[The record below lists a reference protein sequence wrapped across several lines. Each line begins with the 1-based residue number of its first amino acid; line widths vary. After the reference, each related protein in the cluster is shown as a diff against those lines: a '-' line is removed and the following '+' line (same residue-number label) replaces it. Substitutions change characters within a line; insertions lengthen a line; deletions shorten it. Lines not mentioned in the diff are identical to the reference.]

1 MNGIVT
7 LRIIENMYRQPNTK
21 KVVVTG
27 AAGYIGGI
35 TCIELKKQGYY
46 VIGIDRRYRDH
57 LAEYYDDYYHGD
69 FTDFESFKKIQQHY
83 PVAIIHCA
91 GTSLVGPSLTNP
103 AEYFTNNV
111 SKTNALLSFLSAE
124 LPDTKFIFSS
134 SAAVY
139 GEDTTIEFYREN
151 SPTQPISPY
160 GESKLMVEQMLKWY
174 NVGYGL
180 NYVSFRYF
188 NAAGADQDG
197 IHGQEP
203 DATHIIAKIFDAG
216 LNDKDFTLYGAT
228 YPTKDGTCIRD
239 YIHVTDLANAH
250 ILAIDN
256 RINGIYNLGSFTGY
270 SNLEVLSEIENTLGK
285 KIITMV
291 DGKRIGDPAKLIA
304 DSSNFRSS
312 ADWEPK
318 YTLKHI
324 INDCNNWYNSDV
336 YKNLI
341 NKQRS

>member
-1 MNGIVT
+1 
-7 LRIIENMYRQPNTK
+7 MYRHPNTK

-57 LAEYYDDYYHGD
+57 LVEYYDDYYHGD
-69 FTDFESFKKIQQHY
+69 FTDFESYKKIQQHY
-83 PVAIIHCA
+83 PAAIIHCA
-91 GTSLVGPSLTNP
+91 GTSLVGPSLMNP
-103 AEYFTNNV
+103 SEYFTNNV
-111 SKTNALLSFLSAE
+111 SKTNSLLSFLSAE

-139 GEDTTIEFYREN
+139 GETSNLEYYKET
-151 SPTQPISPY
+151 SPTEPISPY
-160 GESKLMVEQMLKWY
+160 GQSKLMVEQMLKWY
-174 NVGYGL
+174 KNAHGL

-188 NAAGADQDG
+188 NAAGADQDAL
-197 IHGQEP
+197 HGQEP
-203 DATHIIAKIFDAG
+203 NATHLIAKIFDAG

-256 RINGIYNLGSFTGY
+256 RINGLYNLGSFTGY
-270 SNLEVLSEIENTLGK
+270 SNLEVLSEIEGTLNK
-285 KIITMV
+285 KIVTIIES
-291 DGKRIGDPAKLIA
+291 KRIGDPAKLIA

-318 YTLKHI
+318 YTLNNI
-324 INDCNNWYNSDV
+324 INDCNTWYNSAT
-336 YKNLI
+336 YKTLI
-341 NKQRS
+341 NKQRP

>member
-1 MNGIVT
+1 
-7 LRIIENMYRQPNTK
+7 MYRHPNTK

-57 LAEYYDDYYHGD
+57 LIEYYDDYYQGD
-69 FTDFESFKKIQQHY
+69 FTDFESYKKIQHHY
-83 PVAIIHCA
+83 PEAIIHCA

-111 SKTNALLSFLSAE
+111 SKTNALLAFLTAE

-139 GEDTTIEFYREN
+139 GEKENVEFYKETD
-151 SPTQPISPY
+151 PTDPISPY
-160 GESKLMVEQMLKWY
+160 GQSKLMVEQMLKWY
-174 NVGYGL
+174 KYAHGL
-180 NYVSFRYF
+180 RYVAFRYF
-188 NAAGADQDG
+188 NAAGANQDA

-203 DATHIIAKIFDAG
+203 RDTHLISRIFEAA
-216 LNDKDFTLYGAT
+216 LNNQEFTMYGST

-239 YIHVTDLANAH
+239 YIHVIDLANAH
-250 ILAIDN
+250 ILAIDK
-256 RINGIYNLGSFTGY
+256 RVDGIYNLGSFTGH
-270 SNLEVLSEIENTLGK
+270 SNLEILTEIENTLGEK
-285 KIITMV
+285 LITIV
-291 DGKRIGDPAKLIA
+291 DAKRIGDPAKLIA

-312 ADWEPK
+312 ADWAIQ
-318 YTLKHI
+318 YTLSHI
-324 INDCNNWYNSDV
+324 IEDCNDWYNSNT
-336 YKNLI
+336 YKKLI
-341 NKQRS
+341 NNQRS

>member
-1 MNGIVT
+1 
-7 LRIIENMYRQPNTK
+7 MYRHPNTK

-69 FTDFESFKKIQQHY
+69 FTDFESYKKIQQHY
-83 PVAIIHCA
+83 PKAIIHCA
-91 GTSLVGPSLTNP
+91 GTNLVGPSLTNP
-103 AEYFTNNV
+103 GEYFTNNV

-139 GEDTTIEFYREN
+139 GETSNIEFYREN
-151 SPTQPISPY
+151 SPTEPISPY
-160 GESKLMVEQMLKWY
+160 GQSKLMIEQMLKWY
-174 NVGYGL
+174 KHAHGL
-180 NYVSFRYF
+180 NYVAFRYF
-188 NAAGADQDG
+188 NAAGADAAG

-203 DATHIIAKIFDAG
+203 EDTHLISRIFEAA
-216 LNDKDFTLYGAT
+216 LNDKEFTLYGAT

-239 YIHVTDLANAH
+239 YIHVSDLANAH

-256 RINGIYNLGSFTGY
+256 RINGIYNLGSFTGH
-270 SNLEVLSEIENTLGK
+270 SNLEVLSEIESVIDK
-285 KIITMV
+285 KIVTV
-291 DGKRIGDPAKLIA
+291 VESKREGDPDKLIA

-312 ADWEPK
+312 ADWTPK
-318 YTLKHI
+318 NTLNDI
-324 INDCNNWYNSDV
+324 IVNCNTWYNSDN